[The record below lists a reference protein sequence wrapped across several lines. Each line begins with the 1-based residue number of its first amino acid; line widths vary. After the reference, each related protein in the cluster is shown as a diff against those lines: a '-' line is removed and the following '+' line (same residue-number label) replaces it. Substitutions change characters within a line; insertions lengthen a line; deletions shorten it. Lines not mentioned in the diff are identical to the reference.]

1 MTLDLLPRQK
11 RSRVSTSSA
20 APGGQVRFESSIARI
35 DLPPTAGSPGQAE
48 CPVRAP
54 ILGLSL
60 SLQSHAERVLCQG
73 EKHAMGFSLT
83 RPDWSRFSGRCRNVR
98 NLFLAVCSPNEAT
111 RRLAARLALV
121 FQSAVSLLNPLAA
134 VRLERHAVR

>member
-1 MTLDLLPRQK
+1 MVVGI
-11 RSRVSTSSA
+11 VSSTAST
-20 APGGQVRFESSIARI
+20 APPFKA
-35 DLPPTAGSPGQAE
+35 
-48 CPVRAP
+48 
-54 ILGLSL
+54 SL

-83 RPDWSRFSGRCRNVR
+83 RPDWSRFSGRCPNVR

-134 VRLERHAVR
+134 VRPERHAVR